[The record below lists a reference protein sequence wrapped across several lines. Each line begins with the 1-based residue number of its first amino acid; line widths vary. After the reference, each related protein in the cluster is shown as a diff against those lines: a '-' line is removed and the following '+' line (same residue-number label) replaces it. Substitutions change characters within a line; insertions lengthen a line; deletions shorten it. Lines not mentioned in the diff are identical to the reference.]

1 MDIIKVRDKETGQW
15 VGIPALVGPKGEKGD
30 TGPQGPRG
38 EQGPQGEVGPQ
49 GPKGADGTMTF
60 EDLTEEQ
67 KASLKGDKGDTG
79 ERGPQGEQGIQGP
92 KGDTGERGPAGA
104 DGRTPVKGTD
114 YFTESDKQEIAMAAS
129 ELVSPEMFFAE
140 YGVTTSAEIDAAY
153 TAGKVVACIVNN
165 RTYIL
170 GTKFSGTKHSFHSP
184 ANDSIWSIVVEND
197 VWGSETHEI
206 FAAED
211 MMQGHAENTTIH
223 VTAGEKAAWN
233 DSDVFIATCDTT
245 TSAEVEAAYQAGK
258 AVYCKVVDPDGKEL
272 LLPLVH
278 RESEV
283 LHEFGAAYGIHY
295 AEAILGDDSW
305 IADCERQAYA
315 GSQHLHVKSEIS
327 DFPTSMTPTAH
338 ASTHASDGSDPITPA
353 AIGAYQNGIKGTVN
367 CNDISD
373 GAWTISASATN
384 GPGAFACTLFH
395 KDWNADFASQIAF
408 GADHNVYYRVKTG
421 GSWLAWQEMYSTLT
435 GNLTISKSSNPD
447 LNIKNTGSG
456 SSTKIRNTAHRTQ
469 IMSQEDDNNYRVL
482 ILHDKSVTTDP
493 GNILQIQQ
501 IEGGSQTATYKV
513 YHTGYKPSPADIGAA
528 ASSHNHSAS
537 NITSGTLS
545 AARGGTGQTTITPD
559 VGTSALRAIYA
570 GTSDMTAGTTALTT
584 GSIYFVYE

>member
-15 VGIPALVGPKGEKGD
+15 VGIPALAGPKGEKGD

-38 EQGPQGEVGPQ
+38 QQGLQGEVGPQ

-67 KASLKGDKGDTG
+67 KASLKGDKGDKGDTG
-79 ERGPQGEQGIQGP
+79 ALGPAGADGKDGISVTQEWVGTTLSVTSASGTSSADLKGEKGEQGIQGIQGP
-92 KGDTGERGPAGA
+92 KGDIGDTGPQGPAGA
-104 DGRTPVKGTD
+104 DGHTPIKGTD
-114 YFTESDKQEIAMAAS
+114 YFTESDKREIAAAAS
-129 ELVSPEMFFAE
+129 ELVPSETFFAE
-140 YGVTTSAEIDAAY
+140 YGVTTYSEIQ
-153 TAGKVVACIVNN
+153 TAVNSGKVVFS
-165 RTYIL
+165 
-170 GTKFSGTKHSFHSP
+170 KFDSYFGFI
-184 ANDSIWSIVVEND
+184 NDTD
-197 VWGSETHEI
+197 GDAFT
-206 FAAED
+206 F
-211 MMQGHAENTTIH
+211 T
-223 VTAGEKAAWN
+223 
-233 DSDVFIATCDTT
+233 
-245 TSAEVEAAYQAGK
+245 
-258 AVYCKVVDPDGKEL
+258 DGKGYIWDCKIDNSWTFSPE
-272 LLPLVH
+272 
-278 RESEV
+278 R
-283 LHEFGAAYGIHY
+283 Y
-295 AEAILGDDSW
+295 APSL
-305 IADCERQAYA
+305 
-315 GSQHLHVKSEIS
+315 
-327 DFPTSMTPTAH
+327 H
-338 ASTHASDGSDPITPA
+338 ASQHASDGSDPITPA
-353 AIGAYQNGIKGTVN
+353 AIGAYQNGIKGAVN

-395 KDWNADFASQIAF
+395 KDWNTDFASQIAF
-408 GADHNVYYRVKTG
+408 GADHNVYYRVKTS

-482 ILHDKSVTTDP
+482 ILHDKSVTTDT

>member
-15 VGIPALVGPKGEKGD
+15 VGIPALAGPKGEKGD

-38 EQGPQGEVGPQ
+38 QQGPQGEVGPQ

-67 KASLKGDKGDTG
+67 KASLKGDKGDKGDTG
-79 ERGPQGEQGIQGP
+79 AQGPAGADGKDGVSVTHEWVGTTLSVTSASGTSSADLKGEKGEQGIQGIQGP
-92 KGDTGERGPAGA
+92 KGDIGDTGPQGPAGA
-104 DGRTPVKGTD
+104 DGHTPVKGTD
-114 YFTESDKQEIAMAAS
+114 YFTESDKREIAAAAS
-129 ELVSPEMFFAE
+129 ELVPSETFFAE
-140 YGVTTSAEIDAAY
+140 YGVTTYSEIQAAVNS
-153 TAGKVVACIVNN
+153 GKVVFSKFD
-165 RTYIL
+165 TYF
-170 GTKFSGTKHSFHSP
+170 G
-184 ANDSIWSIVVEND
+184 
-197 VWGSETHEI
+197 
-206 FAAED
+206 
-211 MMQGHAENTTIH
+211 
-223 VTAGEKAAWN
+223 
-233 DSDVFIATCDTT
+233 FIDDTDGDAFT
-245 TSAEVEAAYQAGK
+245 FT
-258 AVYCKVVDPDGKEL
+258 DGKGYIWDCKIDNSWTFSPE
-272 LLPLVH
+272 
-278 RESEV
+278 R
-283 LHEFGAAYGIHY
+283 Y
-295 AEAILGDDSW
+295 APSL
-305 IADCERQAYA
+305 
-315 GSQHLHVKSEIS
+315 
-327 DFPTSMTPTAH
+327 H
-338 ASTHASDGSDPITPA
+338 ASQHASDGSDPITPA
-353 AIGAYQNGIKGTVN
+353 AIGAYQNGIKGAVN

-384 GPGAFACTLFH
+384 GPGAFACNLFH
-395 KDWNADFASQIAF
+395 KDWNTDFASQIAF
-408 GADHNVYYRVKTG
+408 GADHNVYYRVKTS

-456 SSTKIRNTAHRTQ
+456 SATKIRNTAHRTQ

-482 ILHDKSVTTDP
+482 ILHDKSVTTEP

-545 AARGGTGQTTITPD
+545 AARGGTGQTTITPA